1 MAIPSGHLWQ
11 APTKEKI
18 LARREGKF
26 STPVSF

>member
-26 STPVSF
+26 SIPVSF